1 MCRNRSAETT
11 ASTLL
16 SKGTLRAHTVSACRH
31 TYCLCVRILCRPG
44 ALTDDITARLDEHL
58 SIRFLA
64 GSLDL
69 QLLFDCDGCQ
79 AVLSQQHGAVLPER
93 AKPQQA
99 APTCRPGSSQAAAA
113 QAQQQAGEGLCAGGG
128 GAAAA
133 IAGLPGD
140 SDMQTLLARARA
152 LMAAT
157 YSESQPS
164 DAAAEEEVAAPA
176 SGVVLSQP
184 SGGPDDVQD
193 DVQSMLARARA
204 AVAATNAALQG
215 LAL

>member
-1 MCRNRSAETT
+1 M
-11 ASTLL
+11 
-16 SKGTLRAHTVSACRH
+16 SACRH
-31 TYCLCVRILCRPG
+31 TCCLCTLFWCRPG

-64 GSLDL
+64 RSLDL

-93 AKPQQA
+93 AKQQQA
-99 APTCRPGSSQAAAA
+99 APSCPPGSSQAAAA
-113 QAQQQAGEGLCAGGG
+113 QAQQQPGEGLCAGGG

-133 IAGLPGD
+133 IAGLPDD
-140 SDMQTLLARARA
+140 SHMQTLLARARA

-157 YSESQPS
+157 ESESQPS
-164 DAAAEEEVAAPA
+164 DAAAKQGVAAPA
-176 SGVVLSQP
+176 TGVALSQP
-184 SGGPDDVQD
+184 AEGPDDVQD

-204 AVAATNAALQG
+204 AVAATNAALKG